1 MMKKLKR
8 LSLLMILELGCMGA
22 AMPNLIEAKPAELK
36 INTYELK
43 VEEEA
48 TPVVNPISSTAYN
61 TETVTIEKRNNVHFT
76 GGFIG
81 NVYDANAK
89 EGSDYYVN
97 VSEGGTEV
105 NLYYTEDNACTIAI
119 IDQSDRLIGH
129 KTVYKNSNLDLEWV
143 DSVLKGFK
151 CPSGYELDKNVF
163 DELGNKVTDSL
174 EITADRI
181 FRTKLNKVNNYKSF
195 DKVIEVSNERIE
207 FLTLSPLK
215 RLSII
220 NLNSFSFINHKHHIL
235 SIGNNQ
241 SLSYQAK
248 QHIYIEDSKISFE
261 IICNKDKRFIPYP
274 SSRFTVYQSTHIKE
288 EYSHLKAFIVKQFK
302 IDSKSGIDI
311 ITALSDKLKE
321 IEVNKVK
328 EEKNKVLL
336 NNLSE
341 IKNQNKNLLNEISTL
356 KEEYKSSLNIYQ
368 HKELSITNISLSY
381 MKIKVKKNIRKYLIT
396 KYFFT
401 CNSKFPNSTKD
412 NKRFKERIKYLF
424 GKSFTFEDFFIDE
437 KLSKYS
443 SKEQSLN
450 AKVIQL
456 KIEKQKI
463 KNELN
468 QLKSELNKLSFESK
482 LNGKYSLLEQ
492 IKEENIILKADI
504 EKLRKTN
511 EHQKKMIEN
520 VKQMNISYYEPVK
533 TKFRKS
539 NSQKDLLTADYSFEQ

>member
-1 MMKKLKR
+1 M
-8 LSLLMILELGCMGA
+8 
-22 AMPNLIEAKPAELK
+22 
-36 INTYELK
+36 
-43 VEEEA
+43 
-48 TPVVNPISSTAYN
+48 
-61 TETVTIEKRNNVHFT
+61 
-76 GGFIG
+76 
-81 NVYDANAK
+81 
-89 EGSDYYVN
+89 
-97 VSEGGTEV
+97 
-105 NLYYTEDNACTIAI
+105 
-119 IDQSDRLIGH
+119 
-129 KTVYKNSNLDLEWV
+129 
-143 DSVLKGFK
+143 
-151 CPSGYELDKNVF
+151 
-163 DELGNKVTDSL
+163 
-174 EITADRI
+174 
-181 FRTKLNKVNNYKSF
+181 
-195 DKVIEVSNERIE
+195 
-207 FLTLSPLK
+207 
-215 RLSII
+215 
-220 NLNSFSFINHKHHIL
+220 
-235 SIGNNQ
+235 
-241 SLSYQAK
+241 
-248 QHIYIEDSKISFE
+248 
-261 IICNKDKRFIPYP
+261 
-274 SSRFTVYQSTHIKE
+274 
-288 EYSHLKAFIVKQFK
+288 
-302 IDSKSGIDI
+302 
-311 ITALSDKLKE
+311 
-321 IEVNKVK
+321 
-328 EEKNKVLL
+328 LL

-356 KEEYKSSLNIYQ
+356 KEEYKSSLNICR

-511 EHQKKMIEN
+511 EHQKKEIEN
-520 VKQMNISYYEPVK
+520 VKQMNISYYEPGK
-533 TKFRKS
+533 AKFKKS
-539 NSQKDLLTADYSFEQ
+539 NSQKELLTADYSFE